1 MSTSLKNLSEYDKN
15 SMPDATGLVIGI
27 AVSEWNFDITNALLE
42 GALKTLKDNG
52 VQEDNIHVHHVPG
65 SFELPL
71 AAKII
76 IENDFVDAVICIGC
90 VIQGETRHF
99 EFICDAVSQGIM
111 RVNLDTH
118 TPVVFGVLTT
128 DNLEQA
134 KERSGRTH
142 GNKGVEAAITAI
154 KMASLKNNMEDMH
167 FANSDMD
174 YAEDDFDDD
183 YEDDFDDDFDDEE
196 EIYEFDD
203 EDEEEI
209 EEEEEEKPK
218 KQKKTTTPKGK
229 AKK

>member
-1 MSTSLKNLSEYDKN
+1 MSTSLKNLSDYDKN
-15 SMPDATGLVIGI
+15 SMPDASDLVIGI
-27 AVSEWNFDITNALLE
+27 AVSEWNYDITGALLE

-52 VQEDNIHVHHVPG
+52 VPEENIHVRHVPG

-71 AAKII
+71 AAKLI

-111 RVNLDTH
+111 RVNLDTDI
-118 TPVVFGVLTT
+118 PVIFGVLTT

-154 KMASLKNNMEDMH
+154 KMASLKNNLEEWH
-167 FANSDMD
+167 FANNDGFDD
-174 YAEDDFDDD
+174 YDDFD
-183 YEDDFDDDFDDEE
+183 EDDDFEE
-196 EIYEFDD
+196 ELYEFDD
-203 EDEEEI
+203 EDEEI
-209 EEEEEEKPK
+209 EEKEELVEKPK
-218 KQKKTTTPKGK
+218 KQKKETSPKGK
-229 AKK
+229 TKK